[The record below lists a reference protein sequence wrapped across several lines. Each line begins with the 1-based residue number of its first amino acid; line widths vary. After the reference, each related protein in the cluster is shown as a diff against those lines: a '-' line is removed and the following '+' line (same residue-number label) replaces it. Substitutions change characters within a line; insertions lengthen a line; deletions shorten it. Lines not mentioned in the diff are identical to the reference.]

1 VSVCFQLVDPGLW
14 THIRQSS
21 RVFAF
26 SGRRRRMLEEL

>member
-1 VSVCFQLVDPGLW
+1 VSVCFELVDPGLW
-14 THIRQSS
+14 TLFCQST